1 MWTEKNGKLTWDGPI
16 EATDFIIGN
25 TQLKNSVKSVTASS
39 PLQSSGGNNPN
50 IALSTGY
57 IDGRRLITSGTW
69 FSVDW
74 ENSQLVD
81 YDGNL
86 CLDWANF
93 TLNSSGGDVILDWS
107 STEIK
112 HYGTAI
118 RFMDNTP
125 GHLLYLYT
133 SGYTNPLQ
141 ISAKEIYLNPDST
154 GKIGIGTNTP
164 SDALDV
170 KGNISLKAGNGTYKA
185 HDGSSGITTTITTAL
200 LVGKTITV
208 KDGIITGFS

>member
-1 MWTEKNGKLTWDGPI
+1 MPI
-16 EATDFIIGN
+16 NLFN
-25 TQLKNSVKSVTASS
+25 PLTASL
-39 PLQSSGGNNPN
+39 PLKILNN
-50 IALSTGY
+50 
-57 IDGRRLITSGTW
+57 
-69 FSVDW
+69 
-74 ENSQLVD
+74 
-81 YDGNL
+81 
-86 CLDWANF
+86 
-93 TLNSSGGDVILDWS
+93 
-107 STEIK
+107 
-112 HYGTAI
+112 
-118 RFMDNTP
+118 
-125 GHLLYLYT
+125 
-133 SGYTNPLQ
+133 TNPLQ